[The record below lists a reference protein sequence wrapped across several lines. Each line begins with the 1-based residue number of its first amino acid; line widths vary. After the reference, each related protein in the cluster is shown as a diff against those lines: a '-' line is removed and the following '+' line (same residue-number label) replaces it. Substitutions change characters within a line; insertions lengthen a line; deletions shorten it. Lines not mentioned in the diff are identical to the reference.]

1 MQTAILPVV
10 FLKALSN
17 QSSETI
23 EAVSVN
29 QDARQGVVAA
39 LDSVEAQTKAC
50 STGVRVENITIIGT
64 PTLSTNSSI
73 YRISLEILL
82 ILRPGELTPLL
93 RQVLSQYG
101 KVLHVGILLDPATN
115 LFFGK
120 GYVIINIVSEEG
132 FTFREL

>member
-17 QSSETI
+17 QSPDAI

-29 QDARQGVVAA
+29 QDARQGVVVT

-50 STGVRVENITIIGT
+50 STGVQVENITIIGT

-93 RQVLSQYG
+93 CQVLSQYG
-101 KVLHVGILLDPATN
+101 KVLHIGILLDSATN

-120 GYVIINIVSEEG
+120 GYAIINITSEEG